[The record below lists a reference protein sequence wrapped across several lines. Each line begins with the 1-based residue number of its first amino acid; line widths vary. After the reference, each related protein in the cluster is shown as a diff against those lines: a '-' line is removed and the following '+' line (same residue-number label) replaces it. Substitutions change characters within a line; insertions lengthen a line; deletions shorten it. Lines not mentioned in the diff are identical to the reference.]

1 MNEKQ
6 SSSNNLNFSTVV
18 RESPLLLVLRI
29 IALEVVSS
37 ILYTLVSYVDSYR
50 QIISD
55 AENISQS
62 LSILLGNDVAMSSI
76 LFLVQMIITF
86 YLFFAWYYRTYN
98 LDDQELTVNWG
109 VFIKRSE
116 TYILK
121 SLEYVKYDQ
130 SFFARL
136 FNYGHVVI
144 KDAFMDKEIKLS
156 YIDNPKEFTAKIEI
170 ISGKSADSFLGL
182 MARK

>member
-1 MNEKQ
+1 MNEEQ
-6 SSSNNLNFSTVV
+6 TQNNLNFTTVV

-50 QIISD
+50 QIINA
-55 AENISQS
+55 AEDVSNT
-62 LSILLGNDVAMSSI
+62 LSTLLGNDVQMSSI
-76 LFLVQMIITF
+76 LFCIQLIVTF

-98 LDDQELTVNWG
+98 LDNQELTVNWG

-136 FNYGHVVI
+136 FNYGHIEI
-144 KDAFMDKEIKLS
+144 KDAFIDKEIKLN
-156 YIDNPKEFTAKIEI
+156 YIDNPKEFTTKIEI